1 MYPPVWETII
11 HGVREMAITERE
23 GGERYIGRLRL
34 RERERGEK
42 ERERER
48 ERREREREKA
58 RLREGD

>member
-1 MYPPVWETII
+1 
-11 HGVREMAITERE
+11 MAITERE

-48 ERREREREKA
+48 ERERESAIERG
-58 RLREGD
+58 RLRERFR